1 MMYDGSTMTSE
12 DLLIDKG
19 TKVEATTYR
28 GIAVNGIEY
37 EGEAPDLGAYEYGGE
52 FTDIKMISQESADN
66 SIRMF
71 QAQNGVL
78 FVTVNDAAKATDYT
92 VYLYDATGRILGQH
106 AFNGAT
112 TAIRL
117 PQGAKGMV
125 ILKVESSNGFKGAAK
140 AMVR

>member
-1 MMYDGSTMTSE
+1 MSSG
-12 DLLIDKG
+12 I
-19 TKVEATTYR
+19 KV
-28 GIAVNGIEY
+28 V
-37 EGEAPDLGAYEYGGE
+37 
-52 FTDIKMISQESADN
+52 SQESEDN
-66 SIRMF
+66 SIRLF

-78 FVTVNDAAKATDYT
+78 FVTVNDAAKSTDYT
-92 VYLYDATGRILGQH
+92 VYLYDATGRILGKH

-140 AMVR
+140 AMVK

>member
-1 MMYDGSTMTSE
+1 MYDGSTVTS
-12 DLLIDKG
+12 DQLLIDKG
-19 TKVEATTYR
+19 VKIDASTYR
-28 GIAVNGIEY
+28 SIAVNGIEFV
-37 EGEAPDLGAYEYGGE
+37 GEAPDLGAYEYDGE
-52 FTDIKMISQESADN
+52 ISNDIKVISQESADN
-66 SIRMF
+66 SVRLF

-92 VYLYDATGRILGQH
+92 VYLYDTAGHILGQH

-125 ILKVESSNGFKGAAK
+125 VLKVESNKGFKGAAK
-140 AMVR
+140 AIVR